1 MLVET
6 KNLKMKMIMMRKII
20 LGLTVGLLSFSSYS
34 SELKCSESY
43 DIFQGIIKGVFDVRK
58 NGNLKQIKAH
68 NARYGYTAL
77 FKENHPGQLYWYGW
91 RDEREHD
98 ALLLHASDEIKIG
111 KSKEHRTML
120 LKPKAD
126 FISSVGEVCI
136 IPMYFSVN
144 YDGKRAGSLTDVF
157 FVRDIQ
163 SNQWRVFIYTGNESE
178 EVMDEFFPD
187 LPKRI
192 KMKLS
197 KIKMYN

>member
-1 MLVET
+1 
-6 KNLKMKMIMMRKII
+6 MKRIIMKKII

-34 SELKCSESY
+34 SELKCPESY
-43 DIFQGIIKGVFDVRK
+43 DIFQGIIKGAVDVRR

-68 NARYGYTAL
+68 NERYDYPAL
-77 FKENHPGQLYWYGW
+77 FNKNHPGQFYLFGW
-91 RDEREHD
+91 RDESEYD
-98 ALLLHASDEIKIG
+98 ELLHDISYKIKNG
-111 KSKEHRTML
+111 TAKGHRATL

-126 FISSVGEVCI
+126 FIASVGEICI
-136 IPMYFSVN
+136 IPMYYSAN
-144 YDGKRAGSLTDVF
+144 YDGKQGGNLTDVF

-163 SNQWRVFIYTGNESE
+163 NNQWRVFIYTGDESE